1 MTKVSELREENLN
14 QVRTCFSNIS
24 IWTKNELIAATG
36 ISSGGMVSILQELKE
51 RKEILQEEDAASTGG
66 RPGHQYRLNPDAYH
80 ACCVFLKAGTEARM
94 ECFSMDLYGKRQQ
107 EKAYVISDTASVL
120 SNIKQMLAADSS
132 MKEILIS
139 VPGVSEE
146 GKIRECDISFL
157 SGCDLKQKIIA
168 ETGLVPVMENDVNIA
183 AIGLQRKT
191 QKTDLAYIYQ
201 PDTYI
206 MAEKLKLTDAW
217 FDGVRASLG
226 ALLKEHSG
234 IVVFREITDA
244 WLQEHLPAVPYRDLK
259 WTSLLLQQMCIFYH
273 DRIGARTIRSFGIYD
288 YNNLHSFL
296 VEDTG
301 ETRLLQDVL
310 WDWLLLQGYGGK
322 TLTIPELWELL
333 VERKVMDPSVMESI
347 GQFSGVLRDRRKY
360 DWDMEKRAVTILE
373 KAPDSED

>member
-14 QVRTCFSNIS
+14 RVRTCFSSIS

-201 PDTYI
+201 PDT
-206 MAEKLKLTDAW
+206 A
-217 FDGVRASLG
+217 
-226 ALLKEHSG
+226 
-234 IVVFREITDA
+234 
-244 WLQEHLPAVPYRDLK
+244 
-259 WTSLLLQQMCIFYH
+259 
-273 DRIGARTIRSFGIYD
+273 
-288 YNNLHSFL
+288 
-296 VEDTG
+296 
-301 ETRLLQDVL
+301 
-310 WDWLLLQGYGGK
+310 
-322 TLTIPELWELL
+322 
-333 VERKVMDPSVMESI
+333 
-347 GQFSGVLRDRRKY
+347 FSGVGIVIGGKLYNGASHMAGEVRYLDE
-360 DWDMEKRAVTILE
+360 EKRQLKRVKTEPEKLLAEQMEVLNAVLNPALIGWDSSCFETDVPVHFRM
-373 KAPDSED
+373 PDKDQPQVVRADLNEMMYAGMHGMMLYRYSGKEER

>member
-14 QVRTCFSNIS
+14 RVRTCFSNIS

-168 ETGLVPVMENDVNIA
+168 ETGLVPVMENDVKRLFCNKYSLFQKPYQNPHES
-183 AIGLQRKT
+183 GLFTAFWGTRT
-191 QKTDLAYIYQ
+191 RIYHNVERRYFQ
-201 PDTYI
+201 
-206 MAEKLKLTDAW
+206 DA
-217 FDGVRASLG
+217 VRAC
-226 ALLKEHSG
+226 
-234 IVVFREITDA
+234 R
-244 WLQEHLPAVPYRDLK
+244 
-259 WTSLLLQQMCIFYH
+259 
-273 DRIGARTIRSFGIYD
+273 
-288 YNNLHSFL
+288 
-296 VEDTG
+296 
-301 ETRLLQDVL
+301 
-310 WDWLLLQGYGGK
+310 
-322 TLTIPELWELL
+322 
-333 VERKVMDPSVMESI
+333 
-347 GQFSGVLRDRRKY
+347 
-360 DWDMEKRAVTILE
+360 
-373 KAPDSED
+373 